1 MLIQACLNGARSN
14 DYHPRLPVD
23 PDTLAAEAVSAVM
36 AGAGEL
42 HLHVRGAEGRESLAP
57 EHVDATLLVLR
68 SRLTQMVGETIVQRS
83 PPGQQAVGTALTD
96 ERRARK
102 SFEKF
107 IEGRQGAPLTS
118 AVRAVAGDTGIP
130 EYRAHELLTAQF
142 VVVGPNI
149 FNRRR

>member
-1 MLIQACLNGARSN
+1 MSASLTEQIRELLI
-14 DYHPRLPVD
+14 
-23 PDTLAAEAVSAVM
+23 
-36 AGAGEL
+36 
-42 HLHVRGAEGRESLAP
+42 VRGPATPERVAEVIPELASHGGAQRALLLMRLDP
-57 EHVDATLLVLR
+57 TLEKTGSEMWAAR
-68 SRLTQMVGETIVQRS
+68 
-83 PPGQQAVGTALTD
+83 GTALTD

-102 SFEKF
+102 AFEKF
-107 IEGRQGAPLTS
+107 IEGRQGAPLAS

>member
-1 MLIQACLNGARSN
+1 MRLDPTLERTGSDMWAAR
-14 DYHPRLPVD
+14 
-23 PDTLAAEAVSAVM
+23 
-36 AGAGEL
+36 
-42 HLHVRGAEGRESLAP
+42 
-57 EHVDATLLVLR
+57 
-68 SRLTQMVGETIVQRS
+68 
-83 PPGQQAVGTALTD
+83 GTALTD

-142 VVVGPNI
+142 VVVGSNI